1 MCKNILPP
9 PSINVNSSIKI
20 AIVNVFSIT
29 TMVKTSDRIPCV
41 QRGKGQL
48 SHTFPKLFINTI
60 ISLIGFHPLC
70 YPLNSLH
77 VLNSGPCIPG
87 LIDAYTTFPRITLPF
102 SLPWVLMLLG
112 KASHTKYINSE
123 LAYFCE
129 YICEWKEISTYMNKK
144 HEIG

>member
-1 MCKNILPP
+1 MCMVIIYTCLCVKPLSTSLVLPC
-9 PSINVNSSIKI
+9 
-20 AIVNVFSIT
+20 

-60 ISLIGFHPLC
+60 ISLIGFHPLS

-77 VLNSGPCIPG
+77 VLNSSPCIPG

-129 YICEWKEISTYMNKK
+129 YITYVGRRK
-144 HEIG
+144 